1 MMLFG
6 NSVSY
11 WCMVRLA
18 AAAQQQLDKGSDDRF
33 YTQKLATTGF
43 FASQILPR
51 NAAYLTSLQAGSE
64 SIVELG
70 LEDFVTQ

>member
-18 AAAQQQLDKGSDDRF
+18 IAAQKHLDNGSDDRF
-33 YTQKLATTGF
+33 YNQKLATTGF
-43 FASQILPR
+43 FATQILPR
-51 NAAYLTSLQAGSE
+51 NRAYLTSLQAGSE
-64 SIVELG
+64 SILG
-70 LEDFVTQ
+70 LGIEDFVTQ